1 MTTRQNNKQN
11 MYLVVNAF
19 LSESASV
26 WNSVP
31 GIVSAVDRLHTLLDE
46 ISRQVRIQ
54 ITPTTGIAKQ
64 KKNVK
69 IQLIETLVAVA
80 GAIQSI
86 ADDNNDHELFQNMH
100 YTPGILRIKSTI
112 KTASIANIVYKKALT
127 LTPELLDKGI
137 TASTLTHFH
146 SLIQQFDNLG
156 QAPRAAKAERKSA
169 TQNVKTLIHQTDSFL
184 KNNLDNLMLQFAVS
198 NKEFYS
204 KYRNNRNIIDL
215 GTRHRHPESTENQT
229 GNATT

>member
-11 MYLVVNAF
+11 MYLAVSTF

-31 GIVSAVDRLHTLLDE
+31 GIVSAVARFRTQLDE

-54 ITPTTGIAKQ
+54 ITPATGVAKQ

-69 IQLIETLVAVA
+69 IQLIETLVAIA
-80 GAIQSI
+80 GALQSI
-86 ADDNNDHELFQNMH
+86 ANDNNDHELFHSMH
-100 YTPGILRIKSTI
+100 YTPGILKIKSTI
-112 KTASIANIVYKKALT
+112 KTASIANIVYKQAIT

-146 SLIQQFDNLG
+146 SLIQQFDNLA
-156 QAPRAAKAERKSA
+156 QAPRAAKTKRKTA
-169 TQNVKTLIHQTDSFL
+169 TKNVKTLIHQTDSFL

-215 GTRHRHPESTENQT
+215 GTRHRHRQT
-229 GNATT
+229 PVDTNI